1 MTSCFAVLT
10 NCGAT
15 LNATT
20 TPGVLLPHDS
30 DGDGLYDNSVQCSWI
45 ILARENMVIDLQLNI
60 TYIQCNYDYIRVSF
74 TILLLL

>member
-1 MTSCFAVLT
+1 MISCLAVLI

-20 TPGVLLPHDS
+20 TPGVLLPYDS

-45 ILARENMVIDLQLNI
+45 ILAPENMVIDLQLNI

-74 TILLLL
+74 TLLLML